1 MVRHHCESCL
11 FRKKY
16 ETDPRSFLGR
26 LWLFHTR
33 FCPGWR
39 RYLRALPE
47 NQRRE
52 VVERYAQK
60 QEQRP

>member
-1 MVRHHCESCL
+1 MGRRRCESCL

-16 ETDPRSFLGR
+16 ETDPKSFLGR

-39 RYLRALPE
+39 RYLQELPE
-47 NQRRE
+47 NERRE
-52 VVERYAQK
+52 VADRYAQSREK
-60 QEQRP
+60 W

>member
-1 MVRHHCESCL
+1 MTRHRCDSCS

-16 ETDPRSFLGR
+16 ETRPGSLLGR

-39 RYLRALPE
+39 RYLAELPE
-47 NQRRE
+47 NERRE
-52 VVERYAQK
+52 VIRRSTHKREKRA
-60 QEQRP
+60 